1 MNNVVLIAGAG
12 PVGLVLAA
20 ELRRFGVP
28 VRVVEKEAK
37 LAEHSRALFMWTRT
51 LELLEPSG
59 ATAALVAEGEKLHVS
74 NIFAGSKLIG
84 SVDFAGIESQY
95 PYALLLPQART
106 EQILTEHL
114 AGLGVTVE
122 RGAELAGF
130 TADANGVTATLH
142 HPGGKSEAV
151 RAFYL
156 IGCDGGGSFVRK
168 CLGLSS
174 AASPHQSAWY
184 LADVELRGG
193 NFARTEL
200 NSFWHEDG
208 FMAIFPVPGGRF
220 RIIANAGRNAKDFT
234 PGTPPLDKIQTILDQ
249 RGPGG
254 VTAMNPVWTHAF
266 QVEEYNVASYR
277 AGRVFLAGDAAH
289 VHNPVGAQ
297 GLNMGIHD
305 SINLAWKLALAYRGV
320 ANRELLLDSYTI
332 ERQAVAE
339 RVVANLGRAAQA
351 ATVRNP
357 TMQFA
362 RNLLG
367 NIYFGLAPG
376 RRQVAETI
384 SEVSFSYDHSPING
398 IEDHAL
404 PAPGPGQRVAV
415 PAGQPPFG
423 GGPVPRFALLAD
435 PGTRVEHLRQ
445 EFAALLEPELRPT
458 LSPRCIWLVR
468 PDGYVAA
475 MCLREDIGIIE
486 DYLRGYVPTA
496 EDLAAL

>member
-1 MNNVVLIAGAG
+1 MSDVVLIAGAG
-12 PVGLVLAA
+12 PVGLVMAA

-28 VRVVEKEAK
+28 VRVVEKEVQSPV
-37 LAEHSRALFMWTRT
+37 HSRALLLWTRT
-51 LELLEPSG
+51 LELLERSG
-59 ATAALVAEGEKLHVS
+59 VTPALLAEGEKLNAT
-74 NIFAGSKLIG
+74 NIFSGKKVIG
-84 SVDFAGIESQY
+84 RIDFADIDSPY
-95 PYALLLPQART
+95 PFALLLPQSRT
-106 EQILTEHL
+106 EQIITAQLS
-114 AGLGVTVE
+114 GLGVTVE
-122 RGAELAGF
+122 RGVELTGF
-130 TADANGVTATLH
+130 AADADGVTATLH
-142 HPGGKSEAV
+142 HPDGKSEAV
-151 RAFYL
+151 RAAYL

-168 CLGLSS
+168 GLGITS
-174 AASPHQSAWY
+174 AAAPQQSSWY
-184 LADVELRGG
+184 LADVDLVGG
-193 NFARTEL
+193 PFTRTEL

-208 FMAIFPVPGGRF
+208 FMAIFPIPGGKF
-220 RIIANAGRNAKDFT
+220 RIIANAGKNADFE
-234 PGTPPLDKIQTILDQ
+234 PGTPPLEKIQAILDS

-254 VTAMNPVWTHAF
+254 VTAANPAWLFAF
-266 QVEEYNVASYR
+266 YVQEYNVASYR
-277 AGRVFLAGDAAH
+277 SGRVFLAGDAAH

-305 SINLAWKLALAYRGV
+305 ACNLAWKLALAYRGV

-339 RVVANLGRAAQA
+339 RVVANLGRAAST

-367 NIYFGLAPG
+367 NIYFGLAPA

-398 IEDHAL
+398 VEDHAL
-404 PAPGPGQRVAV
+404 PSPGPGQRVPV
-415 PAGQPPFG
+415 KAGEPPFG
-423 GGPVPRFALLAD
+423 TGPVPRFALLAD
-435 PGTRVEHLRQ
+435 ASKNVEKLHKA
-445 EFAALLEPELRPT
+445 FSGLLEPELRPT

-475 MCLREDIGIIE
+475 MAMREDIGLIE
-486 DYLRGYVPTA
+486 EYLRGYVPTA

>member
-20 ELRRFGVP
+20 ELCRFGVP
-28 VRVVEKEAK
+28 VRVVEKEVK
-37 LAEHSRALFMWTRT
+37 SAEQSRALFMWTRT

-59 ATAALVAEGEKLHVS
+59 ATAALVAEGSKLSVS
-74 NIFAGSKLIG
+74 NIFSGKKLIG
-84 SVDFAGIESQY
+84 RIDFSGIDSAY

-106 EQILTEHL
+106 EHILEQNLSH
-114 AGLGVTVE
+114 LGVTVE
-122 RGAELAGF
+122 RGVELTGF
-130 TADANGVTATLH
+130 TGDANGVTATLH
-142 HPGGKSEAV
+142 HPDGKSEAV
-151 RAFYL
+151 RAAYL

-168 CLGLSS
+168 GVGITSS
-174 AASPHQSAWY
+174 AAPQQSAWY
-184 LADVELRGG
+184 LADVELQGG
-193 NFARTEL
+193 NFSRTEL

-208 FMAIFPVPGGRF
+208 FMAIFPIPDGRF
-220 RIIANAGRNAKDFT
+220 RVIANAGKTADFT
-234 PGTPPLDKIQTILDQ
+234 PGTPPLGKIQAIIDQ

-254 VTAMNPVWTHAF
+254 VVAANPVWTYAF
-266 QVEEYNVASYR
+266 HVQEYNVASYR
-277 AGRVFLAGDAAH
+277 SGRVFLAGDAAH

-305 SINLAWKLALAYRGV
+305 AVNLAWKLALAYRGV
-320 ANRELLLDSYTI
+320 LNRELLLDSYTI

-339 RVVANLGRAAQA
+339 RVVTNLGRAAAA

-357 TMQFA
+357 TMQYA

-376 RRQVAETI
+376 RRQVAESI

-398 IEDHAL
+398 LEDHAL
-404 PAPGPGQRVAV
+404 PAPGPGQRVAL
-415 PAGQPPFG
+415 PAGQVPYG
-423 GGPVPRFALLAD
+423 AGPVPRFALLAD
-435 PGTRVEHLRQ
+435 PSSKVEALRQ

-475 MCLREDIGIIE
+475 MAMREDISIIE
-486 DYLRGYVPTA
+486 DYLRTYVPST